1 MFQQDQ
7 RGFFR
12 RLESE
17 EAHEG
22 EMPEMEKF
30 VEFWGGI
37 WERERERERERGKN
51 PIYAMDGRD
60 KNAIDEKVSQVNEFN
75 ITFEKVKKE
84 VAKRK
89 GWTASSID
97 GIQNYW
103 WKKLGPAQKALTRA
117 FTKIKEDNSNIP
129 IW

>member
-1 MFQQDQ
+1 MRKHTKERCRKWKSLSSF
-7 RGFFR
+7 
-12 RLESE
+12 
-17 EAHEG
+17 G
-22 EMPEMEKF
+22 E
-30 VEFWGGI
+30 VSG
-37 WERERERERERGKN
+37 RERERERERGKN

>member
-1 MFQQDQ
+1 MRKHTKERCRKWKSLSSFGDVSG
-7 RGFFR
+7 R
-12 RLESE
+12 
-17 EAHEG
+17 
-22 EMPEMEKF
+22 
-30 VEFWGGI
+30 
-37 WERERERERERGKN
+37 ERERERERERGKN

-129 IW
+129 IC

>member
-1 MFQQDQ
+1 MRKHTKERCRKWKSLSSF
-7 RGFFR
+7 
-12 RLESE
+12 
-17 EAHEG
+17 G
-22 EMPEMEKF
+22 E
-30 VEFWGGI
+30 VSG
-37 WERERERERERGKN
+37 RERERERGKN